1 MKIKEAK
8 TQVWALEMK
17 RDEKE
22 VKSPLEVCNHSSIAG
37 CFKHG
42 ALRGIC
48 HGSKIKTHTWQDMS
62 GLASRKIHSQE
73 HVG

>member
-48 HGSKIKTHTWQDMS
+48 HGSKIMTHTWQDMS